1 MRVFVKVQKLTIVDR
16 VEDSIREDIAILKSS
31 QLINKSTQIIGLK
44 YDIHT
49 GLLSQVSENA
59 SEL

>member
-1 MRVFVKVQKLTIVDR
+1 MLTTVDR
-16 VEDSIREDIAILKSS
+16 VEDSIRQDIAILKSS

-44 YDIHT
+44 FDIHT

-59 SEL
+59 SEA